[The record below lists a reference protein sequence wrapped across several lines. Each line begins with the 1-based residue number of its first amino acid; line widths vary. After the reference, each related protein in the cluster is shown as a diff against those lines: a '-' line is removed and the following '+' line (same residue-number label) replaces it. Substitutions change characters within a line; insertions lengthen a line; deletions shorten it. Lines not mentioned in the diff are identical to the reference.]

1 MKLVALPFVLLSL
14 AACPSDEDGNAPRL
28 WLALDGTE
36 TQVKLIDYEP
46 PPF

>member
-1 MKLVALPFVLLSL
+1 MKHLAPPLLILLL
-14 AACPSDEDGNAPRL
+14 AACPSEDTNPPQL
-28 WLALDGTE
+28 WLALDGVE

>member
-1 MKLVALPFVLLSL
+1 MKLLTPPLFMLLL
-14 AACPSDEDGNAPRL
+14 GACPSEDTNPPRL

>member
-1 MKLVALPFVLLSL
+1 MKHVAPLALLAL
-14 AACPSDEDGNAPRL
+14 AACPSGDENAPRL

-36 TQVKLIDYEP
+36 TQVRLIDYEP